1 MMRRNLQRATAREQD
16 CRREAGGIWVH
27 PGASKAKQKIR
38 LDEARESKAMWE
50 KDPSSCMYLN
60 GRTVHGDPHPGKKS
74 TAGGSFHCLSISSL

>member
-50 KDPSSCMYLN
+50 KGAPLEPFIS
-60 GRTVHGDPHPGKKS
+60 GH
-74 TAGGSFHCLSISSL
+74 SFPLISFISSLVRRLI